1 MAGVR
6 VEGGPRVSD
15 DVEEPFTKVTLG
27 MVYTEVKGLRE
38 EVSGELSKIKAQ
50 LAAQWVVVSI
60 IIVALGG
67 VAARSFFGG

>member
-1 MAGVR
+1 
-6 VEGGPRVSD
+6 VSD

>member
-1 MAGVR
+1 MP
-6 VEGGPRVSD
+6 EE
-15 DVEEPFTKVTLG
+15 EEPFTKVTLG

-60 IIVALGG
+60 VIVALGG
-67 VAARSFFGG
+67 LAARTFFGG